1 MTKTRNILGLHF
13 GHDGAACVLRNGEIA
28 GYVLRERSN
37 RVKHA
42 LGIGDT
48 EIARALF
55 DNATEDDLKAAF
67 AVFDKDGEGI
77 IASKCEAAGG
87 NEVDL
92 GAKMLRGVH
101 HMRPKSDVVSLPSP
115 PIRQR

>member
-42 LGIGDT
+42 LGLIPVTAPDT
-48 EIARALF
+48 SANDHDRVANSGTLVFMPFTTVEEAWTKEQAKKQALGEPARSGM
-55 DNATEDDLKAAF
+55 DDLQ
-67 AVFDKDGEGI
+67 E
-77 IASKCEAAGG
+77 
-87 NEVDL
+87 
-92 GAKMLRGVH
+92 
-101 HMRPKSDVVSLPSP
+101 
-115 PIRQR
+115 